1 MQESILPIKS
11 ITELHEALGYEKPKH
26 PLISVV
32 DASKMV
38 SNPDYKGYRVTMD
51 FYMVSLKNGD
61 CGLQYGRNYY
71 DFEEGT
77 LIFTAPGQVI
87 HATEEHGMPEGWIL
101 FFHPDL
107 LRKTALAN
115 EIENYQFFS
124 YDVSEALH
132 LSDQE
137 KIILTDCVNNI
148 KYEYDQ
154 NIDAH
159 SQALF
164 VSNITLL
171 LNYSNRFYERQFH
184 TRSNQHGD
192 ILSSFEKALKAYIH
206 SEDLTKN
213 GLPSVQ
219 YFAEMVNLSPNYLS
233 DLLKKETGKNTKE
246 HINDKVVDRAKNMLL
261 NSGHSVSEIAY
272 DLGFNYP
279 HYFSRMFKSNTG
291 FSPQK
296 YREIN

>member
-1 MQESILPIKS
+1 MSDEILHIKT
-11 ITELHEALGYEKPKH
+11 ITQLHEGLGFEKPKH
-26 PLISVV
+26 PLVSVV
-32 DASKMV
+32 DASKAC
-38 SNPDYKGYRVTMD
+38 PKQETIGLKITMD
-51 FYMVSLKNGD
+51 FYMVSLKEGD

-71 DFEEGT
+71 DFEEGA

-87 HATEEHGMPEGWIL
+87 SGGEEGMPEGWML

-107 LRKTALAN
+107 LRKTPLADT
-115 EIENYQFFS
+115 IDDYAFFS
-124 YDVSEALH
+124 YDVAEALH

-137 KIILTDCVNNI
+137 KAILTDCVEKI
-148 KYEYDQ
+148 KLEYEQ

-159 SQALF
+159 SQPLL
-164 VSNITLL
+164 VSNIILL

-184 TRSNQHGD
+184 TRKNQHGD
-192 ILSSFEKALKAYIH
+192 ILTTFEKSLKEYIH
-206 SEDLTKN
+206 SGELTNN

-219 YFAEMVNLSPNYLS
+219 YFAQVVNLSPNYLS

-246 HINDKVVDRAKNMLL
+246 HINEKVVERAKNLL
-261 NSGHSVSEIAY
+261 LSSQHSVSEIAY

-279 HYFSRMFKSNTG
+279 HYFSRMFKNHTG
-291 FSPQK
+291 ITPQK